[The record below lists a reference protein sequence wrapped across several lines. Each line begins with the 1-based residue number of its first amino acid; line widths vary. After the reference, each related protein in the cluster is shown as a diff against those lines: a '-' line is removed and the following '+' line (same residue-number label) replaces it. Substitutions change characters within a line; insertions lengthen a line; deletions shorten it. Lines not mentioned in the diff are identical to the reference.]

1 LTLKIVIK
9 IFEDFFICQKERPS
23 RTDGKALV
31 MIIPLNYLTPQ
42 PPKGGGENLYPW
54 LHKRKEFI
62 SLLVF

>member
-31 MIIPLNYLTPQ
+31 MIIPLNYLPPGPLKGEEKIFTPGHI
-42 PPKGGGENLYPW
+42 KEE
-54 LHKRKEFI
+54 EFI
-62 SLLVF
+62 SFLVR